1 MGREQCAQRAMG
13 ITWGKPKQKSLLVS
27 LLNQFLCISTPENKY
42 MEIVRGVSGAP
53 APDAP
58 VDNQFVYTS
67 LSPEH
72 IQPHDSPRFSLLV

>member
-1 MGREQCAQRAMG
+1 M
-13 ITWGKPKQKSLLVS
+13 KQEALFVS
-27 LLNQFLCISTPENKY
+27 LLYLFHGISTSENKY
-42 MEIVRGVSGAP
+42 TEIVRGVSGAP

-72 IQPHDSPRFSLLV
+72 IQPHDSPRFSFLGKADMDHRC

>member
-1 MGREQCAQRAMG
+1 M
-13 ITWGKPKQKSLLVS
+13 KQEALFVS
-27 LLNQFLCISTPENKY
+27 LLYLFHGISTSENKY
-42 MEIVRGVSGAP
+42 TEIVRGVSGAP

-72 IQPHDSPRFSLLV
+72 IQPCDYPRFSLLGKADMAHCC